1 MRLNETDIH
10 TIKRVVTDVFGDQ
23 ASVTLFGSRL
33 DDNARGGDIDLMV
46 SVDLPI
52 EEPAWCIARAQAKMI
67 MALGDRKIDI
77 VLNAP
82 NLTKTSIHK
91 VAGTQGIVL

>member
-1 MRLNETDIH
+1 MRLNSNEVDA
-10 TIKRVVTDVFGDQ
+10 IKGAIADAFGDK
-23 ASVTLFGSRL
+23 ATVMLFGSRL

-82 NLTKTSIHK
+82 NLAKTSIHK
-91 VAGTQGIVL
+91 VASTQGVVL